1 MDSESTE
8 AEILASISGQL
19 YYNIINLIC
28 FAVLY
33 GVFLAATSIALKLL
47 LDAKPHS
54 TRRIILLLVT
64 SIILIINTIDFLDT
78 FEPLL
83 ILSKKT
89 LIASLSGGLPEQS
102 LLAQASIITWV
113 EISSWASTVELCIS
127 DLLVVWRAI
136 AIWDGNQLIKWALIA
151 LMVINGVTNFAQA
164 ILSDVSSVNPI
175 RTRQINAASIYISL
189 ATNAIATGL
198 IALKLW
204 KYRRSV
210 RTVLGRYKST
220 PMQKLLLLLVES
232 GAIFLILQ
240 LTMAMLD
247 VEDIGSQPN
256 SFQLAY
262 TILEEIFE
270 EACCLYPVA
279 VVIMINFQSSLVD
292 ATAHSEEP
300 AAQEFTEDTEND
312 HTSMTRRWRAV
323 SSSVELGELGR
334 S

>member
-1 MDSESTE
+1 MDFESAE

-19 YYNIINLIC
+19 YYNTINLIC

-47 LDAKPHS
+47 LSDAKPHS

-89 LIASLSGGLPEQS
+89 FIASLSGGLPERS

-164 ILSDVSSVNPI
+164 ILSDISSVNPI

-262 TILEEIFE
+262 SILEEIFE

-292 ATAHSEEP
+292 ATAHSEGP
-300 AAQEFTEDTEND
+300 AAQEITEDTEND
-312 HTSMTRRWRAV
+312 DTSMTRRWRAV
-323 SSSVELGELGR
+323 SSSVELGALE
-334 S
+334 